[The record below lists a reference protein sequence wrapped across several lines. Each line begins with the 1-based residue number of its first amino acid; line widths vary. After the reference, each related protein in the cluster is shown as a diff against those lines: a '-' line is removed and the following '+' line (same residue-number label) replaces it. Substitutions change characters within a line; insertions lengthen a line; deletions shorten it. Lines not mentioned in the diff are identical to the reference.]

1 VDHPYQEVPCLE
13 EGIPYHQAESQQ
25 VGLEVGN
32 QEEGFVEEA
41 ACLEPYLCKKSVGEL
56 EQHCSVSCTYQGK
69 LAYQAAEQSLVAYLE
84 GAAADLDR
92 VRTIIPITLTWYI

>member
-13 EGIPYHQAESQQ
+13 EGIPYHRAESQQ
-25 VGLEVGN
+25 AGLEAGN

-56 EQHCSVSCTYQGK
+56 EQQCSISCTYQGK

-92 VRTIIPITLTWYI
+92 VSTRIPITFTWYI

>member
-1 VDHPYQEVPCLE
+1 M
-13 EGIPYHQAESQQ
+13 
-25 VGLEVGN
+25 GLEVGN

-92 VRTIIPITLTWYI
+92 VSTRIPITLTSYI